1 MSIHHVAITVSDPE
15 RAEAAFYRCVLAA
28 LGFVRQDGTGPA
40 TIWRNPAS
48 DVAVHMLG
56 VTDMHVHK
64 PADPRAAVDHTAFRA
79 ASRGVIDQI
88 HAALAALGAEIL
100 GPPRELPQFGPTYYA
115 LFARDPDGRL
125 VELVHA

>member
-28 LGFVRQDGTGPA
+28 LGFVRQGRTGA
-40 TIWRNPAS
+40 VTIWRDPAS
-48 DVAVHMLG
+48 DVAVHMLAAAE
-56 VTDMHVHK
+56 VHVHK

-79 ASRGVIDQI
+79 ASRAVIDRI
-88 HAALAALGAEIL
+88 HAELSAIGAEIF
-100 GPPRELPQFGPTYYA
+100 GPPRELPQFGPTHYA

>member
-28 LGFVRQDGTGPA
+28 LGFVRQDGAGPV
-40 TIWRNPAS
+40 TIWRNPAN
-48 DVAVHMLG
+48 DVSVHMLG
-56 VTDMHVHK
+56 AADVHVHK

-79 ASRGVIDQI
+79 ASRAVVDRI
-88 HAALAALGAEIL
+88 HAELGAIGAETF

-125 VELVHA
+125 VEFVHA